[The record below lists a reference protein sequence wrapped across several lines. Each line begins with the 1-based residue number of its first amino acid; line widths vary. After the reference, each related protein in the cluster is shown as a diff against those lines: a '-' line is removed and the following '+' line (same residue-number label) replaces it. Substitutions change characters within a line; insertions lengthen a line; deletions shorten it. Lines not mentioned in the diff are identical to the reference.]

1 MGGGKGEDIGY
12 LKKKS
17 GIPIDP
23 IAITYEDLS
32 LLNSCT
38 KPGAQCKQSVD
49 EGPVQPRQLSAQG

>member
-1 MGGGKGEDIGY
+1 MGGEREEDMGY

-17 GIPIDP
+17 GILIVAT
-23 IAITYEDLS
+23 AITYEDLS

>member
-1 MGGGKGEDIGY
+1 MGY

-17 GIPIDP
+17 GILIVAT
-23 IAITYEDLS
+23 AITYEDLS

-49 EGPVQPRQLSAQG
+49 EGPVQPRQLSTQG

>member
-1 MGGGKGEDIGY
+1 MGGGRGKDIGY

-17 GIPIDP
+17 GIPIAP
-23 IAITYEDLS
+23 VALTYEDLS

-49 EGPVQPRQLSAQG
+49 EGPVQPRQLSTQG

>member
-1 MGGGKGEDIGY
+1 MGGKREVVIGHF
-12 LKKKS
+12 KKTS
-17 GIPIDP
+17 GIPI
-23 IAITYEDLS
+23 AAVAVTYKDLS

>member
-1 MGGGKGEDIGY
+1 MGEEIEVVIGHF
-12 LKKKS
+12 KKKS
-17 GIPIDP
+17 GVPIAAV
-23 IAITYEDLS
+23 AITYEDLS